1 MKVYV
6 VHYFLDFG
14 PDCSDQYDV
23 EKVFFKEEDA
33 WAFAKERIKEIAD
46 NNEGEID
53 PDDECYFEYEEG
65 YPYSISYCVSEME
78 VQ

>member
-14 PDCSDQYDV
+14 PDCGDQYDV

-33 WAFAKERIKEIAD
+33 LAFAKECIKEIAD
-46 NNEGEID
+46 ENEGKID
-53 PDDECYFEYEEG
+53 PDDEYCFEYEEC
-65 YPYSISYCVSEME
+65 YPYSVSYCVSEME